1 MLKKFQGLV
10 QGRKTDKIRK
20 EFLKLIE
27 KSPKDTRTRLKLG
40 DLYVKENRIPE
51 AVEQYIE
58 SAEIFA
64 KAEFHL
70 KAIALYKQILKFQ
83 PKSIMAL
90 RRIAQISY
98 QYGLY
103 ADAYPFYE
111 KVAKLLLSQ
120 ETEEEGQ
127 VKEFGKYYKEVSQL
141 RLKDTKQRLRIFEAI
156 FPSIGG
162 TYPEPYDSL
171 CQCAVEIGRD
181 DQGLEDALLLARWLS
196 AFIPEELKASEI
208 LVALLHKAGHRG
220 EQQKVLEKLE
230 MLYKTTEQ
238 EEEKKDFLQKYRVEP
253 SDPGLISTSPEI
265 LRSDPE
271 QMEEE
276 PSDQV
281 KIKMEANIYDL
292 LKQKSMNQPA
302 DEGLNSDS
310 SPLERLEFNDLFDSF
325 KQGIEGQISKD
336 DYETHYNLGIAYQEM
351 GLYEEAI
358 HELQMA
364 CKDPSMMYDSYFLM
378 ANCARDL
385 QCLEDA
391 LNFYEKALVI
401 ENLNEDQ
408 IRGVR
413 YEQALTFRI
422 LGRNVE
428 ALQIFQEID
437 KEESNY
443 RETAQQIEELQSNS

>member
-1 MLKKFQGLV
+1 MLKKFQDLV
-10 QGRKTDKIRK
+10 QNKKTEKIRK
-20 EFLKLIE
+20 EFLRLIE

-40 DLYVKENRIPE
+40 DLYAKEDKITE

-83 PKSIMAL
+83 PQSITAL

-103 ADAYPFYE
+103 ADAYPYYE
-111 KVAKLLLSQ
+111 KAAKLLMAQ
-120 ETEEEGQ
+120 TEDD
-127 VKEFGKYYKEVSQL
+127 KTNEFKNIYQEVSNL
-141 RLKDTKQRLRIFEAI
+141 RLQDTKHKLRIYEAV
-156 FPSIGG
+156 FPTVAG
-162 TYPEPYDSL
+162 TYPEHYESL
-171 CQCAVEIGRD
+171 CKCAVEIEREDQCID
-181 DQGLEDALLLARWLS
+181 DAIVLARWLS
-196 AFIPEELKASEI
+196 SYYSEDSAATEI
-208 LVALLHKAGHRG
+208 LVALLNKAGHHG
-220 EQQKVLEKLE
+220 EQKKVLDKLE
-230 MLYKTTEQ
+230 EIYKTNGQ
-238 EEEKKDFLQKYRVEP
+238 EEAKQEFLQKHRVELP
-253 SDPGLISTSPEI
+253 DPGVLSASPELI
-265 LRSDPE
+265 RAESE
-271 QMEEE
+271 NVEEE
-276 PSDQV
+276 LTDQV
-281 KIKMEANIYDL
+281 KIKMEANIYDM

-302 DEGLNSDS
+302 AEGLNSEN

-358 HELQMA
+358 QELQIA
-364 CKDPSMMYDSYFLM
+364 CKDPNMKYDSYYLM

-391 LNFYEKALVI
+391 LNFYDKALVI
-401 ENLNEDQ
+401 EDLNVDQ

-422 LGRNVE
+422 LGRNGE
-428 ALQIFQEID
+428 ALQIFQEIHQ
-437 KEESNY
+437 EESSY
-443 RETAQQIEELQSNS
+443 RETAQQIQELQASS